1 VKARPRHTLIAVGD
15 LKRAVRFYRAAF
27 DWPEV
32 AQKPGHT
39 ELDAGDGIHIAL
51 VERPAGACELALDVE
66 DVTVAAHRLVAAG
79 ARLVAPIANAG
90 RADERAVVADPWGNQ
105 IALARGETVDEV
117 ERLRAIALRWIKLWQ
132 GGDHADFYLVHDPAF
147 VDGSPAGR
155 APNVEGYR
163 QGLRELYA
171 MFPDFDVLVEDLVV
185 DAAQR
190 KVSIR
195 WSATGTHSAEMLGIP
210 ATGKKVVFRG
220 IEIVRVERDRII
232 ERWGEWDSL
241 AVLRQLDAAPAL
253 RNK

>member
-1 VKARPRHTLIAVGD
+1 VKARPRHTLLAVGD
-15 LKRAVRFYRAAF
+15 LKRALRFYRAAF
-27 DWPEV
+27 DWLEL
-32 AQKPGHT
+32 AQRAGYA
-39 ELDAGDGIHIAL
+39 ELAAGDGARVAL
-51 VERPAGACELALDVE
+51 VERPTGGCELALDVE

-90 RADERAVVADPWGNQ
+90 RADERAVIADPWGNQ
-105 IALARGETVDEV
+105 IALARGETVDET
-117 ERLRAIALRWIKLWQ
+117 ERLRAVALRWIKLWQ
-132 GGDHADFYLVHDPAF
+132 GGDHAEFYLVHDPAF
-147 VDGSPAGR
+147 IDGTPAGR
-155 APNVEGYR
+155 APNVEGFR

-171 MFPDFDVLVEDLVV
+171 MFPDFDLLVEDLVV

-210 ATGKKVVFRG
+210 ATGRTVVFRG

-241 AVLRQLDAAPAL
+241 SVLHQLGAAPAL
-253 RNK
+253 RSM